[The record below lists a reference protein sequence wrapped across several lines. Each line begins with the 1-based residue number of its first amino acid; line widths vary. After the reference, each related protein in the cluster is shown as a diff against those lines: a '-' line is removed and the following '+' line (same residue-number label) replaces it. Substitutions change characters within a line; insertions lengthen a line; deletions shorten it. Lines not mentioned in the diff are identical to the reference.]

1 MTGVSH
7 DRCHMTVDAYI
18 ESECARE
25 VVYIGLV
32 QSSDAVS
39 LLCTQHTVV
48 SVQDLDG
55 H

>member
-1 MTGVSH
+1 
-7 DRCHMTVDAYI
+7 MTVDAYI

-25 VVYIGLV
+25 VVYVGLV
-32 QSSDAVS
+32 QSADAIS
-39 LLCTQHTVV
+39 LLSAQHAVV